1 MHYFVS
7 DIHLGSGD
15 KSEQRRVERLFL
27 DFLAKIEAD
36 AETIFL
42 VGDIFDFWFEY
53 KQVVP
58 KGFVRVLGRL
68 AELSDKGIRV
78 VMLTGNHD
86 MWVGDYLTEE
96 CGIELYTTPQ
106 RFTLAGK
113 ELFVAHGDNM
123 NIKGKPVLRAMNA
136 MFRSKLL
143 RKVASWLIHPDLFMR
158 FGQWWSSKSRKS
170 HGGVRSVKVL
180 NPLIDYAFS
189 YLYKTQVVDY
199 FVFGHMHF
207 VHDYFDT
214 MRVYKVNE
222 ENAMYDISFDAR
234 ILFMGDW
241 HTQPSYV
248 QLDNNG
254 KIELKFYKS

>member
-15 KSEQRRVERLFL
+15 KTEQRRVERLFL

-36 AETIFL
+36 AETLFL

-136 MFRSKLL
+136 MFRSKCL
-143 RKVASWLIHPDLFMR
+143 RWLASGLIHPNCFRR
-158 FGQWWSSKSRKS
+158 FGKWWSGKSRKS
-170 HGGVRSVKVL
+170 HGEVQSATVL
-180 NPLIDYAFS
+180 QPLIDFAVEYG
-189 YLYKTQVVDY
+189 KEQMVDY
-199 FVFGHMHF
+199 FVFGHMHYPAD
-207 VHDYFDT
+207 VAT
-214 MRVYKVNE
+214 E
-222 ENAMYDISFDAR
+222 QR

-241 HTQPSYV
+241 HSQPNYLA
-248 QLDNNG
+248 LDNEG
-254 KIELKFYKS
+254 KIELKK